1 MSHIGGTVGAPERG
15 QTGIRTALRAI
26 RNDGV
31 VDVQAIS
38 PALLTE
44 QLADRIAAFPR
55 DAWVRVAID
64 GAPPAEPG
72 LLAESLIDPLRLR
85 GRAAVRVSSADF
97 LRPAS
102 LRLEFGRTDPDVYYD
117 EWLDTKALMREV
129 FGPLEPDGG
138 DGRILPTLWDAER
151 DRASR
156 AEYTTLPLG
165 GVLLVDGALLLG
177 RGLPFDLA
185 VHLWLS
191 PAALARKT
199 AAQLAWTLPAYE
211 RYEREA
217 DPRRAAD
224 IVVRV
229 DDPRHP
235 ALVNRW

>member
-1 MSHIGGTVGAPERG
+1 VPTHEPRCDNRDDGA
-15 QTGIRTALRAI
+15 
-26 RNDGV
+26 

-38 PALLTE
+38 PALLIE

-72 LLAESLIDPLRLR
+72 ELAESLIDPLRLR
-85 GRAAVRVSSADF
+85 GRAALRVSAGDF

-117 EWLDTKALMREV
+117 EWLDTKALLREV
-129 FGPLEPDGG
+129 FGPLEPNGG
-138 DGRILPTLWDAER
+138 DGRVLPALWDAAR

-156 AEYTTLPLG
+156 ADYTTLPPG
-165 GVLLVDGALLLG
+165 GVLLIDGALLLG
-177 RGLPFDLA
+177 RGLPLDLA

-191 PAALARKT
+191 PPALARKT
-199 AAQLAWTLPAYE
+199 AADLAWTLPAYE

-217 DPRRAAD
+217 DPRHAAD
-224 IVVRV
+224 VVVRV